1 MRRLLLA
8 AMAVG
13 TTALVRDA
21 HSQPRAAGPGGVRL
35 EARAEAIAARR
46 ASFAFGAG
54 ASLPASNYARVAL
67 WGSGGP
73 LLGGNGTSDGDVS
86 STVLRAEGVV
96 RFLLDPFAER
106 KRGFYASAG
115 IGSRF
120 MRHTESAQY
129 LVLLLGFEGRRRR
142 AWVPALELG
151 LGDGARAGVV
161 LRQARRGYR

>member
-1 MRRLLLA
+1 MRRGLLS
-8 AMAVG
+8 AMVVG
-13 TTALVRDA
+13 TTTLAGDA
-21 HSQPRAAGPGGVRL
+21 HSQSRAAGPGGVRL
-35 EARAEAIAARR
+35 EARAEVIAARR
-46 ASFAFGAG
+46 TSFAFGAG
-54 ASLPASNYARVAL
+54 ASLPASNYARIAV

-73 LLGGNGTSDGDVS
+73 LLGANATGDGDVS

-120 MRHTESAQY
+120 MRHTASAQY
-129 LVLLLGFEGRRRR
+129 LVLLLGFEGRQRR
-142 AWVPALELG
+142 AWLPAMELG